1 MKEYKL
7 VSKSVASYLY
17 RKGEPAAIKEFMEEV
32 NELSK
37 DGWAVKSFNI
47 ASLDQGN
54 EWLVYCALLEK
65 GF

>member
-1 MKEYKL
+1 
-7 VSKSVASYLY
+7 
-17 RKGEPAAIKEFMEEV
+17 MEEV